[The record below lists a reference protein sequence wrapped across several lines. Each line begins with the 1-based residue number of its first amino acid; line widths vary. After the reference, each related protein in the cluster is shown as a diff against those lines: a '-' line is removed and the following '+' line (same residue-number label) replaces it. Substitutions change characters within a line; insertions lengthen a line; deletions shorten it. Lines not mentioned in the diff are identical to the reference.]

1 MGRFCFYGIYL
12 FTMSM
17 MIKLGLNIG
26 HDAADDE
33 ASTLSR
39 GFDDKIFLGTSLD
52 IPLPLVSPLK
62 FP

>member
-1 MGRFCFYGIYL
+1 
-12 FTMSM
+12 MSM
-17 MIKLGLNIG
+17 MIQLGLNIG

-52 IPLPLVSPLK
+52 IPLP
-62 FP
+62 